1 MISSAGVGRTGVFI
15 ALTNLIER
23 IKTEAVVD
31 VYQTVKKMR
40 QQRTAMVQTRVGINY
55 NVAYNEKD
63 AHLHHIK
70 HHLGLR
76 ITKRDLNILL
86 YSYYFNHIL
95 YK

>member
-1 MISSAGVGRTGVFI
+1 
-15 ALTNLIER
+15 
-23 IKTEAVVD
+23 
-31 VYQTVKKMR
+31 
-40 QQRTAMVQTRVGINY
+40 MVQTRVGINY

-76 ITKRDLNILL
+76 ITIRDLNILL